1 MKRDDVIGLLNDVSP
16 EANWTYIIN
25 EINRNYYKKNEKP
38 QRFWEINK
46 DFRRKFYSQI
56 IPDHLEVMRKI
67 NEYMNKKRDEI
78 DVVNPE
84 VYDYGIYLIGFS
96 EDPIILS
103 LGFMRPRNIYFIYS
117 EESEEMLE
125 LLIEGFGYFDEE
137 MRERVEK
144 ALQKGYK
151 TKLRNSSDPAETF
164 KTIKNVVQNIRSN
177 GQDKKIMV
185 DITGGKKTMVS
196 GAFSSTSLLKDVD
209 IIYVDF
215 GSYNDIKRKP
225 EYCTEF
231 ISKLQNPN
239 NIYRYTDLER
249 IKGLFNSH
257 RYDVVSEDIAK
268 QLEVMDKYS
277 TDYYDEE
284 NVKLR
289 ELKKWADIYN
299 NWDQYRYSVFSVHSN
314 SEDIK
319 KLHGLNDQD
328 KLLLEQVAKEFD
340 LGKTNNPSSILQK
353 KFENTINGKPDI
365 EYYDRIFSFVAV
377 DRYCNAKRRIETD
390 NEGCIIRLCSIIEL
404 LTYYYLIRNHDNLE
418 ITIKGKNGR
427 ESMRKEEFVRIIF
440 GNYLD
445 NLRNENHGVLRSVQ
459 ARVNLIGNK
468 KPNKEYGKKYKF
480 KWKVE
485 WMNKLDK
492 NEMSWLIYL
501 DDIIKK
507 RNKSSITHSIGSN
520 EDEKVKEYLGAV
532 RDFIKWV
539 FSFAEK
545 VFDDLESKIRFRKE
559 GEITGF

>member
-125 LLIEGFGYFDEE
+125 LLIEGFSYFDEE

-340 LGKTNNPSSILQK
+340 LGKANNPSSILQK

>member
-125 LLIEGFGYFDEE
+125 LLIEGFSYFDEE

-340 LGKTNNPSSILQK
+340 LGKANNPSSILQK

-440 GNYLD
+440 GNYPD

-539 FSFAEK
+539 FSFEEK